1 MLQHSCNWK
10 VAKANIAERERERER
25 ETERDKAK
33 VLSLSL
39 KQNFYTFLKVKVAF
53 IYWKQI

>member
-10 VAKANIAERERERER
+10 VAKANIAERERER

>member
-1 MLQHSCNWK
+1 MLQHSGNWK
-10 VAKANIAERERERER
+10 VAKANIAERERER